1 MLVSGAAPC
10 AGAGSSGEVL
20 RAGWLHADKES
31 RTAAAV
37 RRLKNRFMGLYSFR
51 STGQNR
57 LHALAQDVVDLIPAE
72 LTRVALDD
80 VAGVSHLAEQRGR
93 DLDLGAQLGHAGG
106 QAAVT
111 DELDQRIESAL
122 SGIFIKITMPTALL
136 SAQIE
141 MKESRQTVAFLVKL
155 DLRRK
160 HTTTHG
166 EVSRRLLPELKTVS
180 KSVLEPPVQAQIS
193 GAASPYTKDCINN
206 LLIA

>member
-1 MLVSGAAPC
+1 MIKR
-10 AGAGSSGEVL
+10 ETYM
-20 RAGWLHADKES
+20 S
-31 RTAAAV
+31 RI
-37 RRLKNRFMGLYSFR
+37 R
-51 STGQNR
+51 
-57 LHALAQDVVDLIPAE
+57 P
-72 LTRVALDD
+72 
-80 VAGVSHLAEQRGR
+80 
-93 DLDLGAQLGHAGG
+93 
-106 QAAVT
+106 
-111 DELDQRIESAL
+111 
-122 SGIFIKITMPTALL
+122 FIGITMPTALL

-206 LLIA
+206 LLIAWWFSHCFLLTIL